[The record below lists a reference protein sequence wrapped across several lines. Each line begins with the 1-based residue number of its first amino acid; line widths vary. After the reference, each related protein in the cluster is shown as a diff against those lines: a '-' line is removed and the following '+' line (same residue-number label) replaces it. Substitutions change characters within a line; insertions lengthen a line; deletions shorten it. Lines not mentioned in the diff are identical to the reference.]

1 MASAVN
7 AQDPRRFVEAAHEAL
22 HDPLLKPALSRLKT
36 HFARGRAYAA
46 ARFGDFEALREQGRA
61 IKDYALSHLD
71 ELLETFE
78 RNVEAR
84 GGTVHWAR
92 DAGEARAVILEILRA
107 RGATSV
113 TKGKSMVSE
122 EIALNPFLEANGIRA
137 VETDL
142 GEYIVQ
148 LRDEPPS
155 HIIAPAFHLSKEQ
168 VAETFRQSHTE
179 LEPQRP
185 LAERSAL
192 VAEARRVLRAQFEA
206 ADAGITGA
214 NFLSAAEGAAV
225 LVTNEGNGDLTRL
238 LPKTHIVLTGIE
250 KLVRDLDDVAVLLRL
265 LTRSATGQDISSY
278 VTIMSGPRGANEKD
292 GPEHFHVVLLDN
304 GRTGLLGTEARDVLR
319 CIRCGACLN
328 HCPIYGAVGGHA
340 YGATY
345 SGPIGAALN
354 PGLMGVGI
362 AHHHPNA
369 STFCGRCAEI
379 CPVKI
384 PLPKIMRH
392 WRAVEYAKGLAQKS
406 AVLGLSLWAFAAKRP
421 WLYRLLARTLA
432 RLLKA
437 RAGKH
442 GFVRALPMMRGWFAV
457 RDLPAPEG
465 KTFHDL
471 WRRTR

>member
-1 MASAVN
+1 MN
-7 AQDPRRFVEAAHEAL
+7 KQDPRHFVDAVREAL
-22 HDPLLKPALSRLKT
+22 NDPQLRPALGRLKT

-46 ARFGDFEALREQGRA
+46 ARYGDFEALREQGCA
-61 IKDYALSHLD
+61 IRDYALTHLD

-78 RNVEAR
+78 RNVQLR
-84 GGTVHWAR
+84 GGHVHWAR
-92 DAGEARAVILEILRA
+92 DAGEARSIILEILRA
-107 RGATSV
+107 RGAASV

-122 EIALNPFLEANGIRA
+122 EIALNPFLEANGIRP

-155 HIIAPAFHLSKEQ
+155 HIIAPAFHLNKEQ
-168 VAETFRQSHTE
+168 VAETFRERHKA
-179 LEPQRP
+179 LEPDRS
-185 LAERSAL
+185 LAERSTL
-192 VAEARRVLRAQFEA
+192 VAEARRVLRAQFET

-214 NFLSAAEGAAV
+214 NFLSAAEGTAV

-250 KLVRDLDDVAVLLRL
+250 KIVPTLDDVAVLLRL

-278 VTIMSGPRGANEKD
+278 VTIMSGPRAASEID

-304 GRTGLLGTEARDVLR
+304 GRTRLIGTEAEEVLR

-354 PGLMGVGI
+354 PGLMGVGV

-369 STFCGRCAEI
+369 TTFCGRCAEI

-384 PLPKIMRH
+384 PLPKIMRY
-392 WRAVEYAKGLAQKS
+392 WRAQEFAQGLAPKS
-406 AVLGLSLWAFAAKRP
+406 AVVGLSLWAFAAKRR
-421 WLYRLLARTLA
+421 WLYRLGARIAA
-432 RLLKA
+432 RVLKQ
-437 RAGKH
+437 RAH
-442 GFVRALPMMRGWFAV
+442 RSGFVRALPVMRGWFAT

-465 KTFHDL
+465 ETFHDL
-471 WRRTR
+471 WRAHR